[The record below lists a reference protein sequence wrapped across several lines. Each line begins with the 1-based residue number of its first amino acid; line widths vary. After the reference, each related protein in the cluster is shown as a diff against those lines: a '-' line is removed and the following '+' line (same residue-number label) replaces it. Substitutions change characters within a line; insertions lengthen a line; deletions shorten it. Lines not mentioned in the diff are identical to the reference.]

1 MGPNDYHDHVMN
13 NAYTQVMASLAIHWG
28 RYMACMCGR
37 DDRAEVPDDWVQVA
51 LYLKLPYDNVKRLH
65 FMHEGYEAGA
75 YNARGLRGRCE
86 SYEAGTNAEQRI
98 RRQRFF
104 AHINLHQIL

>member
-65 FMHEGYEAGA
+65 FMHEGYEAG
-75 YNARGLRGRCE
+75 
-86 SYEAGTNAEQRI
+86 SYHTKPGQTRSSVYVGNVFFLAHI
-98 RRQRFF
+98 RRSSS
-104 AHINLHQIL
+104 NSVSK